1 MTRAL
6 PSFAALVAAALLA
19 ALASEGTGAPETQA
33 QPGARTEVVVQ
44 LAAPPLA
51 HARGVVA
58 AAGRIDGQQRRF
70 TTALHEAIPGATVRW
85 RYRLVANGLAVVLL
99 RRDLPR
105 LARLP
110 GVKQVFA
117 DVAYRALAGPD
128 AATIRA
134 RELPGAGLANA
145 GAGIKIGIIDDG
157 VDQKHT
163 FFDPSGYTMPAG
175 FPKGQAAYTTAKV
188 IVARA
193 FPPAGATWKYAG
205 LPFDPQ
211 DSGHAT
217 HVAGIAAGNANT
229 AANGMRISGIAP
241 RAYIGNY
248 KALTVPTRS
257 GLGLNG
263 NAPEIVA
270 AIEAAVADG
279 MDVINLSLG
288 EPEIEPSR
296 DIVALALDA
305 AAAAGVV
312 PVVAAG
318 NDFDE
323 FGRGSVGSPGSAA
336 AAITVGATT
345 STTSP
350 SIASFSSAGPTPI
363 SLRLKPDVVAPGTS
377 ILSSQPA
384 GWGLS
389 SGTSMAAPHVSGA
402 VALLLQRH
410 PNWNPSEVKAA
421 LTVTAKPLTGGD
433 GQVGPTRAGAGLV
446 DVAAADAPA
455 IRPTQTA
462 VSFGLVHAETITSR
476 SIALEDAGGGA
487 GEWAVSVEL
496 SGTPAGTELDVP
508 PTLTVPG
515 PLPLD
520 LVSGTTEGEVSGA
533 VLLRRGTLT
542 RRIPVWGRVE
552 APKLAVAE
560 ATLLLKPG
568 LYSGNTRGKPA
579 LVDTYRYPEVP
590 VDAPVSARL
599 AGPEQVFRVR
609 LTRPVANFGVA
620 IVSRGPASRV
630 EPRVVRGGDENRLT
644 GYAALPFDQNPYVT
658 DFGSPVLAAGA
669 IRPVAGTYYVVFD
682 SPNAAGAGT
691 FRFRF
696 WVEDV
701 KPPAAAIVSRKL
713 RRGDPIRV
721 SVTDGGSGIDVSS
734 IDATVDGRAARAPL
748 VDREIRI
755 PTGSFALGRH
765 RLRVELSD
773 FQETRNNENV
783 ARILP
788 NTRVISTTVTIVPR

>member
-1 MTRAL
+1 
-6 PSFAALVAAALLA
+6 VAAALLA
-19 ALASEGTGAPETQA
+19 AVVGAAGGGAQVARQATGTG
-33 QPGARTEVVVQ
+33 TEVVVQ
-44 LAAPPLA
+44 LSGPPLA
-51 HARGVVA
+51 GSRGRADARSRIDRQQARFVA
-58 AAGRIDGQQRRF
+58 A
-70 TTALHEAIPGATVRW
+70 LHDAIPRATVRW
-85 RYRLVANGLAVVLL
+85 RYRLVANGLAVVVP
-99 RRDLPR
+99 RQDLPR
-105 LARLP
+105 LSRLP

-117 DVAYRALAGPD
+117 DVAYHALAGPD
-128 AATIRA
+128 AATIHA
-134 RELPGAGLANA
+134 RDLPASTLASA

-157 VDQKHT
+157 VDQKHP
-163 FFDPSGYTMPAG
+163 FFDPSGYTMPEG

-229 AANGMRISGIAP
+229 NANGTRISGIAP
-241 RAYIGNY
+241 RAFIGNY

-318 NDFDE
+318 NDFDD
-323 FGRGSVGSPGSAA
+323 FGHGSVGSPGNAA

-345 STTSP
+345 STASP
-350 SIASFSSAGPTPI
+350 AVATFSSAGPTPI

-377 ILSSQPA
+377 ILSSQPS
-384 GWGLS
+384 GWGQS
-389 SGTSMAAPHVSGA
+389 SGTSMATPHVSGA

-410 PNWNPSEVKAA
+410 PDWKPATVKAA
-421 LTVTAKPLTGGD
+421 LTVTAKPLAGGD

-446 DVAAADAPA
+446 DVAAADTPA
-455 IRPTQTA
+455 IRPTPTA

-476 SIALEDAGGGA
+476 SVAVEDAGGGA
-487 GEWAVSVEL
+487 GEWLVSLEL
-496 SGTPAGTELDVP
+496 SGTPSGTEIDVP
-508 PTLTVPG
+508 PTVTVPG
-515 PLPLD
+515 PLPID

-533 VLLRRGTLT
+533 VVLRRGGLT
-542 RRIPVWGRVE
+542 RRIPLWGRVE
-552 APKLAVAE
+552 IPKLSVAG
-560 ATLLLKPG
+560 ATALRKPG
-568 LYSGNTRGKPA
+568 VYSGNTRGRPS
-579 LVDTYRYPEVP
+579 LVDTYRYPDVP
-590 VDAPVSARL
+590 PDAPVSARL

-609 LTRPVANFGVA
+609 LTKPVANFGVA
-620 IVSRGPASRV
+620 IVSRGPGSRV

-644 GYAALPFDQNPYVT
+644 GYSALPFDQNPYVT
-658 DFGSPVLAAGA
+658 DFGSPVPAAGA
-669 IRPVAGTYYVVFD
+669 LRPAAGTYYVVFD
-682 SPNAAGAGT
+682 SPTAAGAGT
-691 FRFRF
+691 YRFRF
-696 WVEDV
+696 WVDDV
-701 KPPAAAIVSRKL
+701 TSPRAAIVSRKV

-721 SVTDGGSGIDVSS
+721 TVTDGGSGIDASS
-734 IDATVDGRAARAPL
+734 IDATLDGRAARAPL
-748 VDREIRI
+748 VGREIRI
-755 PTGSFALGRH
+755 PTGSLAPGRH
-765 RLRVELSD
+765 RLRVALSD

-788 NTRVISTTVTIVPR
+788 NTRVVSTTVTGVAR